1 MLGLC
6 PAQGLVHSTQTC
18 SRVPPQHPPLGTR
31 SIPAQPQ
38 RRGCSPPSTDTFI
51 VAQKCRCSNCG
62 NLRYRVKPCV
72 SSTPAHTQAVLGN
85 HCGHPAPSCGS
96 STLLPR
102 DRAASSGE
110 SLPSTLRFAQVVQ
123 AGFAPSRCD
132 ITCRSPRFIRFNYYL
147 LPKQTSKQCTRR
159 SEKQSGGERD
169 RGHRARAGWHQ
180 AEAMCWQC
188 PVLGPCSRA
197 SQTRVIPVCLETRRP
212 THIWV

>member
-18 SRVPPQHPPLGTR
+18 SRVPPQHPSLGTR

-38 RRGCSPPSTDTFI
+38 SRGCSPPSTDTFI

-110 SLPSTLRFAQVVQ
+110 SLPSMLRFAQVVQ

-159 SEKQSGGERD
+159 SEEQSGGERD